1 MKRTGPT
8 NPRLVKMINELEKI
22 SRLNKAPIWKAVA
35 EKLRKPTRSRIE
47 VNLWKVNK
55 FYRDGVSAY
64 IIPGKLLGE
73 GEIDKPVTVAAAF
86 VSKSAAEKI
95 KKAGGRVLLLD
106 EYAKENPKGSNTVIL
121 G

>member
-8 NPRLVKMINELEKI
+8 NPRIIRMINELERI
-22 SRLNKAPIWKAVA
+22 SRLNKAPIWRAVA
-35 EKLRKPTRSRIE
+35 EKLKKPTRSRIE

-55 FYRDGVSAY
+55 FYKEGVSAF

-73 GEIDKPVTVAAAF
+73 GELDKPVTIAAAF
-86 VSKSAAEKI
+86 ISKSAAEKV
-95 KKAGGRVLLLD
+95 KKAGGRVLSLD
-106 EYAKENPKGSNTVIL
+106 EYARENPKGSNTIIL